1 MELDYPFPRELLIGC
16 AKMLIR
22 WLLSVSTV
30 EDFATVFLTAQRLWY
45 AWKPCLEVTEVK
57 RVHVC

>member
-30 EDFATVFLTAQRLWY
+30 EDFATVFPDAPRLWY
-45 AWKPCLEVTEVK
+45 AWKPCLEVMEVK
-57 RVHVC
+57 GVNVS